1 MLQVFKNAFALPDLR
16 KRILFTLGILVL
28 YQLAAHVPVP
38 GVNQAALQSLLQGQG
53 ATSALANI
61 LNLLSGG
68 ALSNFSVLAMGV
80 YPYITAQI
88 IIQLLAGVIPS
99 LERML
104 REEGSAGRKKL
115 ETYTF
120 LFAIPMALLSAIG
133 QIRIFSSSGSGE
145 IIPGFGH
152 RVSADGGSAGDDDGR
167 HVLCHLA
174 GPVDYRSKA
183 SGRVSRSSS
192 SAVSWRAFRR
202 TSRSCWPIRPR
213 RRLRWAPLSWSIVLT
228 VFVIVYVQ
236 EGERRIPVQYG
247 KRVRGRRV
255 FGGGST
261 FIPLKVNTAG
271 MIPLI
276 FAQSLLVLPAIIF
289 QILAGSPNPQIA
301 DFFNNLAAAFSGGRH
316 SLSWL
321 YWLMYFALV
330 VGFTFFYTDVLMQ
343 QQNMADTLQK
353 QGGFIPGIRPGQRT
367 QEYIMA
373 VSRRITLVGA
383 LFLGGIAV
391 LPFFLTVLDIIPN
404 AMNMSILST
413 GMLIVVGVVLDT
425 IRQLE
430 AQLTMRHYEGF
441 SQVTRSRSR
450 RRGREQADT
459 WQNISC
465 CLARRELAKAHR
477 LSA

>member
-1 MLQVFKNAFALPDLR
+1 MLQVFKNAFTLPDLR
-16 KRILFTLGILVL
+16 KKILFTLGILVV

-68 ALSNFSVLAMGV
+68 ALSSFSVLAMGV

-133 QIRIFSSSGSGE
+133 QIRIFSSGGSGE
-145 IIPGFGH
+145 IIPGFGTQFLPTVAVLATMTAGTFFAIWLGQLITEQGIGQGISIIIFGGIVA
-152 RVSADGGSAGDDDGR
+152 RVPQNIGQLLAD
-167 HVLCHLA
+167 
-174 GPVDYRSKA
+174 PSKA
-183 SGRVSRSSS
+183 PI
-192 SAVSWRAFRR
+192 AVLAF
-202 TSRSCWPIRPR
+202 I
-213 RRLRWAPLSWSIVLT
+213 LVIILT

-261 FIPLKVNTAG
+261 FIPLKVNTSG

-301 DFFNNLAAAFSGGRH
+301 GFFNSLAQAFSGGRQ
-316 SLSWL
+316 SLSFV
-321 YWLMYFALV
+321 YWLMMFLLV

-367 QEYIMA
+367 EEYIMA

-391 LPFFLTVLDIIPN
+391 LPFFLTELNIIPN
-404 AMNMSILST
+404 ATSMSILST

-441 SQVTRSRSR
+441 
-450 RRGREQADT
+450 
-459 WQNISC
+459 
-465 CLARRELAKAHR
+465 LK
-477 LSA
+477 

>member
-68 ALSNFSVLAMGV
+68 ALSSFSVLAMGV

-104 REEGSAGRKKL
+104 REEGTAGRKKL

-133 QIRIFSSSGSGE
+133 QIRIFSSTSSGE
-145 IIPGFGH
+145 IIPGFGTQFLPTVAVLATMTAGTFFAIWLGQLITEQGIGQGISIIIFGGIVA
-152 RVSADGGSAGDDDGR
+152 RIPQNIGQLLAD
-167 HVLCHLA
+167 
-174 GPVDYRSKA
+174 PTKA
-183 SGRVSRSSS
+183 PIALG
-192 SAVSWRAFRR
+192 AF
-202 TSRSCWPIRPR
+202 IIV
-213 RRLRWAPLSWSIVLT
+213 IVLT

-301 DFFNNLAAAFSGGRH
+301 SFFSTMASAFSGGRQ
-316 SLSWL
+316 SLSVL
-321 YWLMYFALV
+321 YWLMYFVLV

-367 QEYIMA
+367 SEYIMA

-404 AMNMSILST
+404 AMSMSILST

-441 SQVTRSRSR
+441 
-450 RRGREQADT
+450 
-459 WQNISC
+459 
-465 CLARRELAKAHR
+465 LK
-477 LSA
+477 

>member
-1 MLQVFKNAFALPDLR
+1 MLQVFRNAFALPDLR
-16 KRILFTLGILVL
+16 KRILFTLFILL
-28 YQLAAHVPVP
+28 IYQLAAHVPVP
-38 GVNQAALQSLLQGQG
+38 GVNQTALNQLLQGQS

-68 ALSNFSVLAMGV
+68 ALSSFSVLAMGV

-104 REEGSAGRKKL
+104 REEGTAGRKKL

-133 QIRIFSSSGSGE
+133 QIRIFSSGTSGE
-145 IIPGFGH
+145 IIPGFGTQFLPT
-152 RVSADGGSAGDDDGR
+152 VAVLATMTAGTFFAIWLGQLITEQGIGQGISIIIFGGI
-167 HVLCHLA
+167 
-174 GPVDYRSKA
+174 
-183 SGRVSRSSS
+183 VSRIPQNI
-192 SAVSWRAFRR
+192 AQILADPNTALVGMIAFV
-202 TSRSCWPIRPR
+202 
-213 RRLRWAPLSWSIVLT
+213 LVVVLT
-228 VFVIVYVQ
+228 VFVIVYIQ
-236 EGERRIPVQYG
+236 EGERRVPVQYG

-261 FIPLKVNTAG
+261 FIPIKVNMAG

-289 QILAGSPNPQIA
+289 QIFAGSPNPQIA
-301 DFFNNLAAAFSGGRH
+301 AFFTGLASAFSGGRQ
-316 SLSWL
+316 SLSWV
-321 YWLMYFALV
+321 YWLMMFLFV

-367 QEYIMA
+367 QEYILA

-391 LPFFLTVLDIIPN
+391 LPFFLTELGIIPN

-425 IRQLE
+425 VRQLE

-441 SQVTRSRSR
+441 LR
-450 RRGREQADT
+450 
-459 WQNISC
+459 
-465 CLARRELAKAHR
+465 
-477 LSA
+477 